1 VQKGNIWHTASSQ
14 IVVLTEEQHACCGL
28 AQIFL
33 VVLRAR
39 GRTAG
44 GAASCPGLGDLGWGG
59 MECDSS
65 VHPPLS
71 AWFYAM
77 KQRIYLGFA
86 PIFILF
92 VGIGLYALWLFSR
105 VGGAVD
111 VILQENYQRV
121 RAGQAMKESAERM
134 DSALSLALAGEEE
147 RGRKLFESST
157 PVFEEHLR
165 RTRGSISLPGEGEA
179 AGKIK
184 QAEERYQVLAK
195 KFWNSSDLGTRRTL
209 YFSELLPLFT
219 QIQNNL
225 QEVIRISEDNMVQA
239 DHRAR
244 TLSANSTRTMFL
256 VLVVGAGIALLLVLA
271 TQRAILKPI
280 QILTAVAKELGS
292 GNLDQVAAVQ
302 SDDEI
307 GALAAAFNKL
317 SSKLRAY
324 RQITADQILQARQ
337 MTEITFSAFPD
348 AILALS
354 VDGKINFANPA
365 AGELLKRLDS
375 QGGLPL
381 PIQEEAENV
390 LRGAPDY
397 MPTSF
402 EKAAPVRINDHEA
415 FLLPRVIGM
424 RDESG
429 NLFGAAVVLQD
440 VTRFRLLDEVKTN
453 LVSTVSHELKTPLSS
468 VRMGLHLLLEEKI
481 APLNA
486 KQLELLLAAR
496 EDSER
501 LLRMIND
508 LLDLARLESGQT
520 RQRFEIISPR
530 TLIKNAAPNLK
541 PLVEANDAR
550 LVTNIAPELP
560 DVAVDLRQIG
570 HVFSNLVSNA
580 ARHSKPGE
588 DVVLSAKPI
597 GKSVRFSVLDHGPG
611 IPKEFQSRIFER
623 FFRIPGTEDSTGVGL
638 GLAIAR
644 EMIVSHGG
652 SIGLQSTSGK
662 GSEFYFDLPATS
674 NGVKA

>member
-1 VQKGNIWHTASSQ
+1 
-14 IVVLTEEQHACCGL
+14 
-28 AQIFL
+28 
-33 VVLRAR
+33 
-39 GRTAG
+39 
-44 GAASCPGLGDLGWGG
+44 
-59 MECDSS
+59 
-65 VHPPLS
+65 
-71 AWFYAM
+71 M
-77 KQRIYLGFA
+77 KQRIFLGFA

-92 VGIGLYALWLFSR
+92 VGIGLYAVWLLTR
-105 VGGAVD
+105 LGGAVD
-111 VILQENYQRV
+111 VILRENYQCV
-121 RAGQAMKESAERM
+121 LAGQAMKESAEGM

-147 RGRKLFESST
+147 RGRKLFESYT
-157 PVFEEHLR
+157 PVFEKNLR
-165 RTRGSISLPGEGEA
+165 HKRGSISLPGEGEVA
-179 AGKIK
+179 DKIN
-184 QAEERYQVLAK
+184 QVEERYQGLAK
-195 KFWNSSDLGTRRTL
+195 KFWNTSELGSRRTM
-209 YFSELLPLFT
+209 YFSELSPLFT
-219 QIQNNL
+219 DIQNSL
-225 QEVIRISEDNMVQA
+225 QEVIRVNEDNMVQA
-239 DHRAR
+239 DRQAR
-244 TLSANSTRTMFL
+244 TLSTNSTRTMLL
-256 VLVVGAGIALLLVLA
+256 VLVVGAGIALFLVFA
-271 TQRAILKPI
+271 TRRAILKPI
-280 QILTAVAKELGS
+280 QNLTAVAKELGN

-302 SDDEI
+302 SNDEI

-354 VDGKINFANPA
+354 VDGKIDFANPA

-381 PIQEEAENV
+381 RVQEEAKNV

-402 EKAAPVRINDHEA
+402 EKAVPVRINDQEA

-424 RDESG
+424 RDEPG

-468 VRMGLHLLLEEKI
+468 IRMGLHLLLEEKI
-481 APLNA
+481 GPLNP
-486 KQLELLLAAR
+486 KRLELLLAAR

-501 LLRMIND
+501 LLRMLND

-530 TLIKNAAPNLK
+530 TLIKNAVPDLK
-541 PLVEANDAR
+541 PLAEANDAR
-550 LVTNIAPELP
+550 LVTDIAPELP

-580 ARHSKPGE
+580 VRHSKPGE

-611 IPKEFQSRIFER
+611 ISKEFQSRIFER
-623 FFRIPGTEDSTGVGL
+623 FCRIPGTEDSTGVGL

-674 NGVKA
+674 SVVKA